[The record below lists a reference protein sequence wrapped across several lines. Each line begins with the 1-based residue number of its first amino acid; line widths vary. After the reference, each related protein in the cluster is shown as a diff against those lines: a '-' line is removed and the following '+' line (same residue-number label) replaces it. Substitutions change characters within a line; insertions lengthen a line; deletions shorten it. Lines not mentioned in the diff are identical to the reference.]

1 MVVKSE
7 LEKLGLQLL
16 AVDLGEVETAAP
28 ITAQQKSKIAE
39 YLKGFGFEL
48 IDDKK
53 SRLIEKIKTL
63 IIGDDLVN
71 HERVENI
78 VKLLAIFKKYSDF
91 NLVVLNEELEKKI
104 DSCTNFDLEEIKDLK
119 SFNGT
124 LVYKLTE
131 KNSEELLVSQT
142 FANIAKVSNTNEVFI
157 ISKDEK
163 IKKILKI
170 DENLHGTIAILKTD
184 EDIFSSYK
192 YKQVKIEKVEA

>member
-1 MVVKSE
+1 M
-7 LEKLGLQLL
+7 
-16 AVDLGEVETAAP
+16 
-28 ITAQQKSKIAE
+28 
-39 YLKGFGFEL
+39 
-48 IDDKK
+48 
-53 SRLIEKIKTL
+53 
-63 IIGDDLVN
+63 
-71 HERVENI
+71 
-78 VKLLAIFKKYSDF
+78 
-91 NLVVLNEELEKKI
+91 
-104 DSCTNFDLEEIKDLK
+104 
-119 SFNGT
+119 
-124 LVYKLTE
+124 VYKLTE